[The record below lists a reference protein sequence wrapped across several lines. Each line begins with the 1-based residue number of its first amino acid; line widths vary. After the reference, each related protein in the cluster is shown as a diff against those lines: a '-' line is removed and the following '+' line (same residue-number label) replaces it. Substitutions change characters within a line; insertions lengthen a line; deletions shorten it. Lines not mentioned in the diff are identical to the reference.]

1 MQTWSFR
8 GSGEPAWVIAS
19 SNACERLGPDPRR
32 ALGPAAIRAA
42 STGRTHDRTR
52 PMLHRRKKAL
62 VNQAPST
69 HDPKRTS
76 GSIPCCGCEAGSA
89 LFKALGLAGTIRLLL
104 SQGTDMRRRDF
115 LKALSGAAMAPL
127 VWPNDALAQQARPS
141 TTIGFLGATTPTIWS
156 ANVTAFQNRLRELDW
171 IDGRNVSIEY
181 RWAQGR
187 DDRYAEFAS
196 EFVQRKVDIIV
207 TAGTTAV
214 IALKKATSAIPIV
227 FAAAGDPV
235 RTGLVSS
242 LSRPGGNVTGLS
254 NLQTDLGG
262 RRLSLLREIQ
272 PNVKRVAVLGNV
284 DSPLIALEMEGVKE
298 DGARLGLETFKL
310 HVTKA
315 EEIVPAIQS
324 LKGVADALYICSD
337 PFLTT
342 YRVRIN
348 TLAIAQKLPTVNAF
362 REYVVAGGLL
372 SYGPN
377 FPDLFRR
384 SADYVDKILRGAKP
398 ADIPVEQPVKF
409 DLVINNTTATAIGL
423 TIPEQFLMR
432 ADEVIE

>member
-1 MQTWSFR
+1 
-8 GSGEPAWVIAS
+8 
-19 SNACERLGPDPRR
+19 
-32 ALGPAAIRAA
+32 
-42 STGRTHDRTR
+42 
-52 PMLHRRKKAL
+52 
-62 VNQAPST
+62 
-69 HDPKRTS
+69 
-76 GSIPCCGCEAGSA
+76 
-89 LFKALGLAGTIRLLL
+89 
-104 SQGTDMRRRDF
+104 MRRRDF

-141 TTIGFLGATTPTIWS
+141 TTIGFLGAATPTIWS

-254 NLQTDLGG
+254 NMQTDLGG

-342 YRVRIN
+342 HRVRIN

-409 DLVINNTTATAIGL
+409 DLVINNRTAIAIGL

>member
-1 MQTWSFR
+1 
-8 GSGEPAWVIAS
+8 
-19 SNACERLGPDPRR
+19 
-32 ALGPAAIRAA
+32 
-42 STGRTHDRTR
+42 
-52 PMLHRRKKAL
+52 
-62 VNQAPST
+62 
-69 HDPKRTS
+69 
-76 GSIPCCGCEAGSA
+76 
-89 LFKALGLAGTIRLLL
+89 
-104 SQGTDMRRRDF
+104 MRRREF
-115 LKALSGAAMAPL
+115 LTILSGAAIVPL
-127 VWPNDALAQQARPS
+127 TWPDEALAQQARTS
-141 TTIGFLGATTPTIWS
+141 KTIGFLGTTTPTIWS

-187 DDRYAEFAS
+187 DDLHAEFAS
-196 EFVQRKVDIIV
+196 EFARRKVDVIV

-214 IALKKATSAIPIV
+214 IAVKKATSAIPIV

-262 RRLSLLREIQ
+262 RRLSLMLEIL
-272 PNVKRVAVLGNV
+272 PNLKRVAVLGNV
-284 DSPLIALEMEGVKE
+284 ESPLIALEMESVKE
-298 DGARLGLETFKL
+298 AAAKLGLATFKL
-310 HVTKA
+310 EVTKG
-315 EEIVPAIQS
+315 EEIVPGLQA
-324 LKGVADALYICSD
+324 LNGVADALYICSD

-342 YRVRIN
+342 HRVRIH
-348 TLAIAQKLPTVNAF
+348 TLAIAQKLPTINAF

-377 FPDLFRR
+377 FPDMFRR

-409 DLVINNTTATAIGL
+409 DLVINNTTAKAIGL
-423 TIPEQFLMR
+423 TIPEQFLLR
-432 ADEVIE
+432 ANEVIE

>member
-1 MQTWSFR
+1 
-8 GSGEPAWVIAS
+8 
-19 SNACERLGPDPRR
+19 
-32 ALGPAAIRAA
+32 
-42 STGRTHDRTR
+42 
-52 PMLHRRKKAL
+52 
-62 VNQAPST
+62 
-69 HDPKRTS
+69 
-76 GSIPCCGCEAGSA
+76 
-89 LFKALGLAGTIRLLL
+89 
-104 SQGTDMRRRDF
+104 MRRRDF

-342 YRVRIN
+342 HRVRIN

-409 DLVINNTTATAIGL
+409 DLVINNTTAIAIGL
-423 TIPEQFLMR
+423 TIPEQFLML
-432 ADEVIE
+432 ANEVIE

>member
-1 MQTWSFR
+1 
-8 GSGEPAWVIAS
+8 
-19 SNACERLGPDPRR
+19 
-32 ALGPAAIRAA
+32 
-42 STGRTHDRTR
+42 
-52 PMLHRRKKAL
+52 
-62 VNQAPST
+62 
-69 HDPKRTS
+69 
-76 GSIPCCGCEAGSA
+76 
-89 LFKALGLAGTIRLLL
+89 
-104 SQGTDMRRRDF
+104 
-115 LKALSGAAMAPL
+115 
-127 VWPNDALAQQARPS
+127 
-141 TTIGFLGATTPTIWS
+141 
-156 ANVTAFQNRLRELDW
+156 LRELDW

-181 RWAQGR
+181 RWAQGN

-196 EFVQRKVDIIV
+196 EFAQRKVDIIV

-254 NLQTDLGG
+254 NQQTDLGG
-262 RRLSLLREIQ
+262 RRLALLREIL
-272 PNVKRVAVLGNV
+272 PSMKRVAVLGNFG
-284 DSPLIALEMEGVKE
+284 SPLIALEMEGVKE
-298 DGARLGLETFKL
+298 DGAKLGLETFKL
-310 HVTKA
+310 EVTKA
-315 EEIVPAIQS
+315 EEIVPGLQG
-324 LKGVADALYICSD
+324 LNGVADALYICSD

-348 TLAIAQKLPTVNAF
+348 TLAIAQKLPTINAF

-409 DLVINNTTATAIGL
+409 DLVINNTTAKAIGL
-423 TIPEQFLMR
+423 IIPEQFLLR

>member
-1 MQTWSFR
+1 
-8 GSGEPAWVIAS
+8 
-19 SNACERLGPDPRR
+19 
-32 ALGPAAIRAA
+32 
-42 STGRTHDRTR
+42 
-52 PMLHRRKKAL
+52 
-62 VNQAPST
+62 
-69 HDPKRTS
+69 
-76 GSIPCCGCEAGSA
+76 
-89 LFKALGLAGTIRLLL
+89 
-104 SQGTDMRRRDF
+104 MRRRDF

-342 YRVRIN
+342 HRVRIN

-384 SADYVDKILRGAKP
+384 SADHVDKILRGAKP

-409 DLVINNTTATAIGL
+409 DLVINNTTAIAIGL

>member
-1 MQTWSFR
+1 
-8 GSGEPAWVIAS
+8 
-19 SNACERLGPDPRR
+19 
-32 ALGPAAIRAA
+32 
-42 STGRTHDRTR
+42 
-52 PMLHRRKKAL
+52 
-62 VNQAPST
+62 
-69 HDPKRTS
+69 
-76 GSIPCCGCEAGSA
+76 
-89 LFKALGLAGTIRLLL
+89 
-104 SQGTDMRRRDF
+104 MRRRDF

-272 PNVKRVAVLGNV
+272 PNVKRVAVLGNF
-284 DSPLIALEMEGVKE
+284 DNPLIALEMEGVKE

-342 YRVRIN
+342 HRVRIN

-409 DLVINNTTATAIGL
+409 DLVINNTTAIAIGL

-432 ADEVIE
+432 ANEVIE